1 VILVTL
7 GTHPQP
13 MDRLLRRLDEL
24 VASGE
29 ISDEV
34 IVQAPALDYVPQH
47 LAVRSV
53 LPFTEL
59 TDLIAQADA
68 VISHAGPGTLA
79 TIRLAGKVPVVV
91 PRSRRHREHVDTHQE
106 FYARHLR
113 ALPGYIVV
121 DDLDALADAIRRGR
135 SETLEIGAPDVSD
148 AVAALDEELR
158 RAGCPR

>member
-1 VILVTL
+1 MTL

-34 IVQAPALDYVPQH
+34 IVQAPAIDYVPKH

-59 TDLIAQADA
+59 TRLISEADA

-79 TIRLAGKVPVVV
+79 TIRLAGKMPVVV
-91 PRSRRHREHVDTHQE
+91 ARSRRHREHVDTHQE

-113 ALPGYIVV
+113 KLPGYIVV
-121 DDLDALADAIRRGR
+121 DDLDGLADAIRRGR
-135 SETLEIGAPDVSD
+135 SETLEVGAPDVSD

-158 RAGCPR
+158 LAGCPR